1 MLNISPTSSG
11 NRFRRRRIE
20 QLGRMID
27 DVVRMTGTC
36 RIVDLGGTAEFWQTW
51 QYQLD
56 LTNTS
61 VECINLTDQSENQ
74 HGSLPGVTTT
84 VGDACSLPMFKDN
97 AFDIVFSNS
106 VIEHVGSW
114 ARKRAFSAEVRRL
127 APSYAIQTPSF
138 SFPIEP
144 HARLPFIHWLPNPMR
159 YRTHLM
165 MRTGFYPKATN
176 LDEAMGALEDASL
189 LDRRQMQHL
198 FPDASIC
205 TETFLGFAKSFTA
218 IRHSAAGATNGDTRN
233 VARMGSA

>member
-1 MLNISPTSSG
+1 MKKQSVIRSPSD
-11 NRFRRRRIE
+11 NRRRAQTQPLR
-20 QLGRMID
+20 QAP
-27 DVVRMTGTC
+27 
-36 RIVDLGGTAEFWQTW
+36 GTAEFWQTW

-144 HARLPFIHWLPNPMR
+144 HARVPFIHWLPNPMR

-218 IRHSAAGATNGDTRN
+218 IRHAATGAQA
-233 VARMGSA
+233 VGSQSVTSKILA

>member
-27 DVVRMTGTC
+27 DIVRMKGSC
-36 RIVDLGGTAEFWQTW
+36 RMIDLGGTAEFWQTW
-51 QYQLD
+51 QSQLD
-56 LTNTS
+56 LAHTS
-61 VECINLTDQSENQ
+61 IECINLANQSETQ
-74 HGSLPGVTTT
+74 GDYLPSVKTTI
-84 VGDACSLPMFKDN
+84 GDACSLPMFEDN

-114 ARKRAFSAEVRRL
+114 ARKQAFAAEVRRL

-144 HARLPFIHWLPNPMR
+144 HARLPFIHWLPSPMR

-198 FPDASIC
+198 FPDASLC

-218 IRHSAAGATNGDTRN
+218 IRHTAAASTAGGTTRVASMESA
-233 VARMGSA
+233 